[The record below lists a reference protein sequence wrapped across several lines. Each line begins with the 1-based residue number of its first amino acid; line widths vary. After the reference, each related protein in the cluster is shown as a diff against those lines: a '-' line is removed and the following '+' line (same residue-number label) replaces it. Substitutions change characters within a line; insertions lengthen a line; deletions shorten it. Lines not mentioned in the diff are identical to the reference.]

1 MPYPDYLNEI
11 ANYETQRDPLLF
23 SRDVGIICGT
33 FEYYKI
39 YDADSDQYIATT
51 DTNYYVHTGLYNEE
65 EYCYYI
71 SAYYTEGE
79 SDTTATVCATPETY
93 VPDPVTNLSGAGLDE
108 EALIYWTSPTIPEY
122 VYYTSFE
129 DSAAAGF
136 TGQGGF
142 EIGEPDYAFG
152 PEAGSGASCWGT
164 NLIGTYEC
172 TVDNKGRIMIP
183 AQLKKQLDGFT
194 KDPFILKRSVFQ
206 NCLEL
211 FPYSEWKLMM
221 DKVNKLNRFVKK
233 NNDFI
238 RMYTAGVKSI
248 DLDSTGRLLVPKDLI
263 AISKLTKNVVLSSS
277 INIIEIWDKDEYE
290 KSINDPKVD
299 FAKLTEEVMG
309 NDQDNVS

>member
-1 MPYPDYLNEI
+1 MI
-11 ANYETQRDPLLF
+11 
-23 SRDVGIICGT
+23 
-33 FEYYKI
+33 
-39 YDADSDQYIATT
+39 
-51 DTNYYVHTGLYNEE
+51 
-65 EYCYYI
+65 
-71 SAYYTEGE
+71 
-79 SDTTATVCATPETY
+79 
-93 VPDPVTNLSGAGLDE
+93 
-108 EALIYWTSPTIPEY
+108 
-122 VYYTSFE
+122 
-129 DSAAAGF
+129 
-136 TGQGGF
+136 
-142 EIGEPDYAFG
+142 
-152 PEAGSGASCWGT
+152 

-194 KDPFILKRSVFQ
+194 KEPFILKRSVFQ

-233 NNDFI
+233 NNDCI
-238 RMYTAGVKSI
+238 RMYTAGVMSI
-248 DLDSTGRLLVPKDLI
+248 VLDSNGRLLVLKDLI

>member
-1 MPYPDYLNEI
+1 MI
-11 ANYETQRDPLLF
+11 
-23 SRDVGIICGT
+23 
-33 FEYYKI
+33 
-39 YDADSDQYIATT
+39 
-51 DTNYYVHTGLYNEE
+51 
-65 EYCYYI
+65 
-71 SAYYTEGE
+71 
-79 SDTTATVCATPETY
+79 
-93 VPDPVTNLSGAGLDE
+93 
-108 EALIYWTSPTIPEY
+108 
-122 VYYTSFE
+122 
-129 DSAAAGF
+129 
-136 TGQGGF
+136 
-142 EIGEPDYAFG
+142 
-152 PEAGSGASCWGT
+152 

-194 KDPFILKRSVFQ
+194 KEPFILKRSVFQ

-248 DLDSTGRLLVPKDLI
+248 DLDSNGRILIPRDLI
-263 AISKLTKNVVLSSS
+263 TISKLQKRVVLSSS

>member
-1 MPYPDYLNEI
+1 MI
-11 ANYETQRDPLLF
+11 
-23 SRDVGIICGT
+23 
-33 FEYYKI
+33 
-39 YDADSDQYIATT
+39 
-51 DTNYYVHTGLYNEE
+51 
-65 EYCYYI
+65 
-71 SAYYTEGE
+71 
-79 SDTTATVCATPETY
+79 
-93 VPDPVTNLSGAGLDE
+93 
-108 EALIYWTSPTIPEY
+108 
-122 VYYTSFE
+122 
-129 DSAAAGF
+129 
-136 TGQGGF
+136 
-142 EIGEPDYAFG
+142 
-152 PEAGSGASCWGT
+152 

-194 KDPFILKRSVFQ
+194 KEPFILKRSVFQ

-211 FPYSEWKLMM
+211 FPFSEWKLMM

-248 DLDSTGRLLVPKDLI
+248 DLDSNGRLLVPKDLI
-263 AISKLTKNVVLSSS
+263 AISKLKKHVVLSSS

>member
-1 MPYPDYLNEI
+1 MI
-11 ANYETQRDPLLF
+11 
-23 SRDVGIICGT
+23 
-33 FEYYKI
+33 
-39 YDADSDQYIATT
+39 
-51 DTNYYVHTGLYNEE
+51 
-65 EYCYYI
+65 
-71 SAYYTEGE
+71 
-79 SDTTATVCATPETY
+79 
-93 VPDPVTNLSGAGLDE
+93 
-108 EALIYWTSPTIPEY
+108 
-122 VYYTSFE
+122 
-129 DSAAAGF
+129 
-136 TGQGGF
+136 
-142 EIGEPDYAFG
+142 
-152 PEAGSGASCWGT
+152 

-183 AQLKKQLDGFT
+183 SQLKKQLDGFT
-194 KDPFILKRSVFQ
+194 TEPFILKRSVFQ

-248 DLDSTGRLLVPKDLI
+248 DLDSNGRILVPKDLI
-263 AISKLTKNVVLSSS
+263 AISKLTKHVVLSSS

>member
-1 MPYPDYLNEI
+1 MI
-11 ANYETQRDPLLF
+11 
-23 SRDVGIICGT
+23 
-33 FEYYKI
+33 
-39 YDADSDQYIATT
+39 
-51 DTNYYVHTGLYNEE
+51 
-65 EYCYYI
+65 
-71 SAYYTEGE
+71 
-79 SDTTATVCATPETY
+79 
-93 VPDPVTNLSGAGLDE
+93 
-108 EALIYWTSPTIPEY
+108 
-122 VYYTSFE
+122 
-129 DSAAAGF
+129 
-136 TGQGGF
+136 
-142 EIGEPDYAFG
+142 
-152 PEAGSGASCWGT
+152 

-194 KDPFILKRSVFQ
+194 TEPFILKRSVFQ

-263 AISKLTKNVVLSSS
+263 AISKLKKHVVLSSS

>member
-1 MPYPDYLNEI
+1 MI
-11 ANYETQRDPLLF
+11 
-23 SRDVGIICGT
+23 
-33 FEYYKI
+33 
-39 YDADSDQYIATT
+39 
-51 DTNYYVHTGLYNEE
+51 
-65 EYCYYI
+65 
-71 SAYYTEGE
+71 
-79 SDTTATVCATPETY
+79 
-93 VPDPVTNLSGAGLDE
+93 
-108 EALIYWTSPTIPEY
+108 
-122 VYYTSFE
+122 
-129 DSAAAGF
+129 
-136 TGQGGF
+136 
-142 EIGEPDYAFG
+142 
-152 PEAGSGASCWGT
+152 

-194 KDPFILKRSVFQ
+194 KEPFILKRSVFQ

-248 DLDSTGRLLVPKDLI
+248 DLDSTGRILVPKDLM

>member
-1 MPYPDYLNEI
+1 MI
-11 ANYETQRDPLLF
+11 
-23 SRDVGIICGT
+23 
-33 FEYYKI
+33 
-39 YDADSDQYIATT
+39 
-51 DTNYYVHTGLYNEE
+51 
-65 EYCYYI
+65 
-71 SAYYTEGE
+71 
-79 SDTTATVCATPETY
+79 
-93 VPDPVTNLSGAGLDE
+93 
-108 EALIYWTSPTIPEY
+108 
-122 VYYTSFE
+122 
-129 DSAAAGF
+129 
-136 TGQGGF
+136 
-142 EIGEPDYAFG
+142 
-152 PEAGSGASCWGT
+152 

-194 KDPFILKRSVFQ
+194 KEPFILKRSVFQ

-248 DLDSTGRLLVPKDLI
+248 DLDSNGRILVPKDLI
-263 AISKLTKNVVLSSS
+263 TISKLTKNVVLSSS

>member
-1 MPYPDYLNEI
+1 MI
-11 ANYETQRDPLLF
+11 
-23 SRDVGIICGT
+23 
-33 FEYYKI
+33 
-39 YDADSDQYIATT
+39 
-51 DTNYYVHTGLYNEE
+51 
-65 EYCYYI
+65 
-71 SAYYTEGE
+71 
-79 SDTTATVCATPETY
+79 
-93 VPDPVTNLSGAGLDE
+93 
-108 EALIYWTSPTIPEY
+108 
-122 VYYTSFE
+122 
-129 DSAAAGF
+129 
-136 TGQGGF
+136 
-142 EIGEPDYAFG
+142 
-152 PEAGSGASCWGT
+152 

-194 KDPFILKRSVFQ
+194 TEPFILKRSVFQ

-248 DLDSTGRLLVPKDLI
+248 ELDSNGRLLVPKDLI
-263 AISKLTKNVVLSSS
+263 AISKLTKHVVLSSS

>member
-1 MPYPDYLNEI
+1 M
-11 ANYETQRDPLLF
+11 
-23 SRDVGIICGT
+23 
-33 FEYYKI
+33 I
-39 YDADSDQYIATT
+39 Y
-51 DTNYYVHTGLYNEE
+51 
-65 EYCYYI
+65 
-71 SAYYTEGE
+71 
-79 SDTTATVCATPETY
+79 
-93 VPDPVTNLSGAGLDE
+93 
-108 EALIYWTSPTIPEY
+108 
-122 VYYTSFE
+122 
-129 DSAAAGF
+129 
-136 TGQGGF
+136 
-142 EIGEPDYAFG
+142 
-152 PEAGSGASCWGT
+152 
-164 NLIGTYEC
+164 LIGTYEC

-194 KDPFILKRSVFQ
+194 TEPFILKRSVFQ

-248 DLDSTGRLLVPKDLI
+248 DLDSNGRLLVPKHLI
-263 AISKLTKNVVLSSS
+263 AISKLKKNVVLSSS

>member
-1 MPYPDYLNEI
+1 MI
-11 ANYETQRDPLLF
+11 
-23 SRDVGIICGT
+23 
-33 FEYYKI
+33 
-39 YDADSDQYIATT
+39 
-51 DTNYYVHTGLYNEE
+51 
-65 EYCYYI
+65 
-71 SAYYTEGE
+71 
-79 SDTTATVCATPETY
+79 
-93 VPDPVTNLSGAGLDE
+93 
-108 EALIYWTSPTIPEY
+108 
-122 VYYTSFE
+122 
-129 DSAAAGF
+129 
-136 TGQGGF
+136 
-142 EIGEPDYAFG
+142 
-152 PEAGSGASCWGT
+152 

-194 KDPFILKRSVFQ
+194 KEPFILKRSVFQ

-211 FPYSEWKLMM
+211 FPNSEWKLMM

-248 DLDSTGRLLVPKDLI
+248 ELDSNGRLLVPKDLI
-263 AISKLTKNVVLSSS
+263 AISKLTKHVVLSSS

>member
-1 MPYPDYLNEI
+1 MI
-11 ANYETQRDPLLF
+11 
-23 SRDVGIICGT
+23 
-33 FEYYKI
+33 
-39 YDADSDQYIATT
+39 
-51 DTNYYVHTGLYNEE
+51 
-65 EYCYYI
+65 
-71 SAYYTEGE
+71 
-79 SDTTATVCATPETY
+79 
-93 VPDPVTNLSGAGLDE
+93 
-108 EALIYWTSPTIPEY
+108 
-122 VYYTSFE
+122 
-129 DSAAAGF
+129 
-136 TGQGGF
+136 
-142 EIGEPDYAFG
+142 
-152 PEAGSGASCWGT
+152 

-194 KDPFILKRSVFQ
+194 TEPFILKRSVFQ

-248 DLDSTGRLLVPKDLI
+248 DLDSNGRLLVPKDLM

>member
-1 MPYPDYLNEI
+1 MI
-11 ANYETQRDPLLF
+11 
-23 SRDVGIICGT
+23 
-33 FEYYKI
+33 
-39 YDADSDQYIATT
+39 
-51 DTNYYVHTGLYNEE
+51 
-65 EYCYYI
+65 
-71 SAYYTEGE
+71 
-79 SDTTATVCATPETY
+79 
-93 VPDPVTNLSGAGLDE
+93 
-108 EALIYWTSPTIPEY
+108 
-122 VYYTSFE
+122 
-129 DSAAAGF
+129 
-136 TGQGGF
+136 
-142 EIGEPDYAFG
+142 
-152 PEAGSGASCWGT
+152 

-194 KDPFILKRSVFQ
+194 TEPFILKRSVFQ

-211 FPYSEWKLMM
+211 FPCSEWKLMM

-248 DLDSTGRLLVPKDLI
+248 DLDSTGRILVPKDLI

>member
-1 MPYPDYLNEI
+1 MI
-11 ANYETQRDPLLF
+11 
-23 SRDVGIICGT
+23 
-33 FEYYKI
+33 
-39 YDADSDQYIATT
+39 
-51 DTNYYVHTGLYNEE
+51 
-65 EYCYYI
+65 
-71 SAYYTEGE
+71 
-79 SDTTATVCATPETY
+79 
-93 VPDPVTNLSGAGLDE
+93 
-108 EALIYWTSPTIPEY
+108 
-122 VYYTSFE
+122 
-129 DSAAAGF
+129 
-136 TGQGGF
+136 
-142 EIGEPDYAFG
+142 
-152 PEAGSGASCWGT
+152 

-194 KDPFILKRSVFQ
+194 KEPFILKRSVFQ

-248 DLDSTGRLLVPKDLI
+248 DLDSAGRLLVPKDLI

>member
-1 MPYPDYLNEI
+1 MI
-11 ANYETQRDPLLF
+11 
-23 SRDVGIICGT
+23 
-33 FEYYKI
+33 
-39 YDADSDQYIATT
+39 
-51 DTNYYVHTGLYNEE
+51 
-65 EYCYYI
+65 
-71 SAYYTEGE
+71 
-79 SDTTATVCATPETY
+79 
-93 VPDPVTNLSGAGLDE
+93 
-108 EALIYWTSPTIPEY
+108 
-122 VYYTSFE
+122 
-129 DSAAAGF
+129 
-136 TGQGGF
+136 
-142 EIGEPDYAFG
+142 
-152 PEAGSGASCWGT
+152 

-194 KDPFILKRSVFQ
+194 TEPFILKRSVFQ

-248 DLDSTGRLLVPKDLI
+248 DLDSNGRLLVPKDLI
-263 AISKLTKNVVLSSS
+263 AVSKLKKHVVLSSS

>member
-1 MPYPDYLNEI
+1 MI
-11 ANYETQRDPLLF
+11 
-23 SRDVGIICGT
+23 
-33 FEYYKI
+33 
-39 YDADSDQYIATT
+39 
-51 DTNYYVHTGLYNEE
+51 
-65 EYCYYI
+65 
-71 SAYYTEGE
+71 
-79 SDTTATVCATPETY
+79 
-93 VPDPVTNLSGAGLDE
+93 
-108 EALIYWTSPTIPEY
+108 
-122 VYYTSFE
+122 
-129 DSAAAGF
+129 
-136 TGQGGF
+136 
-142 EIGEPDYAFG
+142 
-152 PEAGSGASCWGT
+152 

-194 KDPFILKRSVFQ
+194 TEPFILKRSVFQ

-248 DLDSTGRLLVPKDLI
+248 DLDSTGRLLVPKDLM

-309 NDQDNVS
+309 NDDNNVS

>member
-1 MPYPDYLNEI
+1 MI
-11 ANYETQRDPLLF
+11 
-23 SRDVGIICGT
+23 
-33 FEYYKI
+33 
-39 YDADSDQYIATT
+39 
-51 DTNYYVHTGLYNEE
+51 
-65 EYCYYI
+65 
-71 SAYYTEGE
+71 
-79 SDTTATVCATPETY
+79 
-93 VPDPVTNLSGAGLDE
+93 
-108 EALIYWTSPTIPEY
+108 
-122 VYYTSFE
+122 
-129 DSAAAGF
+129 
-136 TGQGGF
+136 
-142 EIGEPDYAFG
+142 
-152 PEAGSGASCWGT
+152 

-194 KDPFILKRSVFQ
+194 TEPFILKRSVFQ

-238 RMYTAGVKSI
+238 RMYTAGVKPI
-248 DLDSTGRLLVPKDLI
+248 DLDSNGRLLVPKDLI
-263 AISKLTKNVVLSSS
+263 AISKLTKHVVLSSS

-309 NDQDNVS
+309 NDQDDVS

>member
-1 MPYPDYLNEI
+1 MI
-11 ANYETQRDPLLF
+11 
-23 SRDVGIICGT
+23 
-33 FEYYKI
+33 
-39 YDADSDQYIATT
+39 
-51 DTNYYVHTGLYNEE
+51 
-65 EYCYYI
+65 
-71 SAYYTEGE
+71 
-79 SDTTATVCATPETY
+79 
-93 VPDPVTNLSGAGLDE
+93 
-108 EALIYWTSPTIPEY
+108 
-122 VYYTSFE
+122 
-129 DSAAAGF
+129 
-136 TGQGGF
+136 
-142 EIGEPDYAFG
+142 
-152 PEAGSGASCWGT
+152 

-183 AQLKKQLDGFT
+183 TQLKKQLDGFT
-194 KDPFILKRSVFQ
+194 TEPFILKRSVFQ

-248 DLDSTGRLLVPKDLI
+248 DLDSTGRILVPKDLI